1 MVTEN
6 NVRGMKTLTALK
18 QVAKNRKIK
27 RFSTYKKT
35 QMENL
40 RRKILNNMGNNNG
53 TVSPVLVPN
62 NNNRIKVRNATTLT
76 ALKNVARRRKIKGFS
91 TYKKTQM
98 ENLRRKILNNMGNNN
113 GVANSAVLNNNNGA
127 VVNAVLNQVLNN
139 MGNSPVTAS
148 NIAGPAPKSPQS
160 PPRTVRLGT
169 PRYRSPR
176 KGKMPN
182 LNLNPNLMN
191 SPFRSPTNYSS
202 SNSNLTR
209 RRRSP
214 SSSSNSM
221 PNLNFN
227 SIFRSPSNNSN
238 LTRRR
243 MPNLNLNPNL
253 MNSPFR
259 SPTNY
264 SSSNSNLT
272 RRRRSPNLNFNSI
285 FRSPSSNGRNN
296 NGSNNNMNWL
306 SKQINSNVEEEE
318 EEELNLG
325 KFFNMQKIHV

>member
-40 RRKILNNMGNNNG
+40 RRKILNNMGGNNNG
-53 TVSPVLVPN
+53 TVSPVLVPNNN

-113 GVANSAVLNNNNGA
+113 GNQVLNNNGA

-191 SPFRSPTNYSS
+191 SPCRSPTNYSS

-238 LTRRR
+238 LTRGR
-243 MPNLNLNPNL
+243 
-253 MNSPFR
+253 R
-259 SPTNY
+259 SP
-264 SSSNSNLT
+264 SRSLSNSNLT
-272 RRRRSPNLNFNSI
+272 RRRRSPS
-285 FRSPSSNGRNN
+285 RSPSN

-318 EEELNLG
+318 EELNLD
-325 KFFNMQKIHV
+325 KFFNYMQKIHV